1 MTIPGFRAE
10 AAVRL
15 RTGAYRSRGR
25 PRAAPADRIA
35 PMFTQEQ
42 LDLINACE
50 HSYQICEQGCDP
62 LQDNFDAWQPCNTD
76 CLQSWRICM
85 NPDPGSP

>member
-1 MTIPGFRAE
+1 
-10 AAVRL
+10 
-15 RTGAYRSRGR
+15 
-25 PRAAPADRIA
+25 
-35 PMFTQEQ
+35 MFTQEQ

-50 HSYQICEQGCDP
+50 HSYEICEQGCDP
-62 LQDNFDAWQPCNTD
+62 LQDDFDAWQPCNTD